1 MLCIRECFPIAFP
14 WAALK
19 SNGSCWAQLDDEL
32 RKLMNATQ
40 NLWQSSSS
48 LLTYCGGSRNRRN
61 GIFAGVADIQGMD
74 M

>member
-1 MLCIRECFPIAFP
+1 MLV
-14 WAALK
+14 
-19 SNGSCWAQLDDEL
+19 QLDDEL

-40 NLWQSSSS
+40 NLWQSASS